1 MREPISLN
9 EIGTLRRILTDKIY
23 EEHLV
28 NFDMSNLDDVLRNL
42 SSAQYRFILHLLSV
56 KKWITIKQILS
67 KNGLRNK

>member
-9 EIGTLRRILTDKIY
+9 EIGTLRSIFADKVY
-23 EEHLV
+23 AEHMI
-28 NFDMSNLDDVLRNL
+28 NFDMSNLDDVLRSL

-56 KKWITIKQILS
+56 KKWITIKQTLS

>member
-1 MREPISLN
+1 MKEPISLN
-9 EIGTLRRILTDKIY
+9 EIGTLRRIFTDKIY
-23 EEHLV
+23 EEHLI